1 MNLNKNP
8 LDIND
13 KELIL
18 AQFQLIQLLHSSIVQ
33 MNESFTNEIAGM
45 KDSITELSSENK
57 NLCKEISKY
66 TEVSVVKSNVI
77 ETFKYGKKPV
87 ICYDGNEVHSRYA
100 YAIKP
105 DGTCIAWR
113 GGCSSEPPNSGSLYT
128 WAPGK
133 WDRAK

>member
-45 KDSITELSSENK
+45 KDSITELSGENK
-57 NLCKEISKY
+57 KLRKEIAKY
-66 TEVSVVKSNVI
+66 TEVSVVKSNVV
-77 ETFKYGKKPV
+77 ETFKHGKKSV
-87 ICYDGNEVHSRYA
+87 ICYDRNTVVSRYA

-105 DGTCIAWR
+105 DGTCLAWK
-113 GGCSSEPPNSGSLYT
+113 GGFSSEPPGDSALHS
-128 WAPGK
+128 WAPGT
-133 WDRAK
+133 WDHTK